1 MPSDTEL
8 TGLVMWALVFTVLF
22 LIRRGC
28 KRRMERVSRNA
39 TIGTKWEQDVPMTEC
54 FEEDDL

>member
-28 KRRMERVSRNA
+28 KRKMERVSRNA
-39 TIGTKWEQDVPMTEC
+39 AIGTKWEQDEPMPEC